1 MSYTSMLN
9 SSLLSSPVRSVNMLH
24 LLVLLVLVATTT
36 GYRLTEYTGNRCTK
50 AEAGFHRLAGAT
62 ACSKL
67 NATDAK
73 SILVKVDNV
82 YDDRHSVIVYENDDC
97 TGSILGVIENMNGC
111 LNLHGLNNVVGRSV
125 KAIPGTMESTVF
137 ANEGFETN
145 YLYNLPAQDRS
156 HVMVPIAHAFFRTVD
171 ITNHADDG
179 TYDDEAFDIFITT
192 ELDHVLRLE
201 SNVVMPLAESEIA
214 ESDSSKSTH
223 LERADLLERISGGME
238 GLEAIANSFAMQVS
252 ETMRVIYNSSAHLA
266 QEVEN
271 TFRRA
276 AERASSRGDF
286 DFLHSQKNQGRLV
299 RKLID
304 SDQSQGLTNAQ
315 WNLKDKC
322 GRTWE
327 VTLKMREHNENEGG
341 SLWGW

>member
-1 MSYTSMLN
+1 ML
-9 SSLLSSPVRSVNMLH
+9 R
-24 LLVLLVLVATTT
+24 LLVFSVLVATGL
-36 GYRLTEYTGNRCTK
+36 GYRLTEYTGKRCTK

-62 ACSKL
+62 ACNKI
-67 NATDAK
+67 NYTDAK

-82 YDDRHSVIVYENDDC
+82 YDDQHSVIVYENDDC
-97 TGSILGVIENMNGC
+97 TGSILGVLENMNGC

-125 KAIPGTMESTVF
+125 KIISGTVESTVF

-156 HVMVPIAHAFFRTVD
+156 HIMVPIAHAFFRTVG

-201 SNVVMPLAESEIA
+201 SNGVMPLAEPDIT
-214 ESDSSKSTH
+214 ESDSSTSIH
-223 LERADLLERISGGME
+223 LERADLLKRISGGME
-238 GLEAIANSFAMQVS
+238 GLEAVANSFAMQVS
-252 ETMRVIYNSSAHLA
+252 ETMR
-266 QEVEN
+266 EVEN
-271 TFRRA
+271 TFKRA

-286 DFLHSQKNQGRLV
+286 DFLHSHKNQGRLV
-299 RKLID
+299 RRLID
-304 SDQSQGLTNAQ
+304 SAQSQGLTNAQ
-315 WNLKDKC
+315 WNWKDKC

-327 VTLKMREHNENEGG
+327 VTLKMRDHNENEGG

>member
-9 SSLLSSPVRSVNMLH
+9 SSLLSSPGRCVNMLH
-24 LLVLLVLVATTT
+24 LLVLSVLVATTI
-36 GYRLTEYTGNRCTK
+36 GYRLTEYTGNRCTE
-50 AEAGFHRLAGAT
+50 AETGFHRLAGAT

-67 NATDAK
+67 NTIDAK
-73 SILVKVDNV
+73 SILVKVDNI
-82 YDDRHSVIVYENDDC
+82 YDDQHSVIVYENDDC

-125 KAIPGTMESTVF
+125 KIIPGTVGSTVF

-156 HVMVPIAHAFFRTVD
+156 HIMVPIAHAFFRTVD

-201 SNVVMPLAESEIA
+201 SNAAMPLTEF
-214 ESDSSKSTH
+214 DSSESIH

-238 GLEAIANSFAMQVS
+238 GLEAVANSFAMQVS

-271 TFRRA
+271 TFKRA

-286 DFLHSQKNQGRLV
+286 DFLYSQKNQGRLV

-304 SDQSQGLTNAQ
+304 SAQSQGLTNAQ
-315 WNLKDKC
+315 WNLKDKR

-327 VTLKMREHNENEGG
+327 VTLKMREHNEYDGG